1 MRRPPASRLAAC
13 LVVLAAVVGLLSAPS
28 PAVGQ
33 TEADRDRIDQRIDLL
48 RQRVLEASGE
58 ESRLL
63 RLMDASSARE
73 RSLAAKVSELDGRMA
88 VANADLTSAAARLRE
103 AEAEERAAE
112 RRLADAGRRLDE
124 SREALARQALMA
136 YLGEG
141 EANNFA
147 GLLLT
152 SSSLGEAAVRRSYVS
167 AVVGTQQDAIVAA
180 THVRDE
186 VSDLQEQLDARRRR
200 AQEVRT
206 DIAARRDRLAA
217 DRAEQDGLRRRVAEE
232 VAERGRLRDQ
242 VMARRH
248 AYEVEVDNLEKE
260 SAAITEILRRRP
272 PVQGPRPG
280 RLLAPLQGAQIVS
293 GFGTRVHPIYGT
305 RRMHTG
311 VDFAAGTGTPIRA
324 AGGGTVVSSGSYG
337 GYGIATIV
345 DHGGGL
351 ATLYAHQTST
361 AVRSGQRVEGG
372 QVIGKVG
379 STGASTGPHLHFE
392 VRSGGDP
399 VNPAA
404 YL

>member
-1 MRRPPASRLAAC
+1 M
-13 LVVLAAVVGLLSAPS
+13 VVLAVLAVGWSPLSA
-28 PAVGQ
+28 AAQ
-33 TEADRDRIDQRIDLL
+33 TEADKERIDERITLL

-58 ESRLL
+58 EARLL
-63 RLMDASSARE
+63 RLMDASAARE
-73 RSLAAKVSELDGRMA
+73 RSLAAKVGELDGRMA
-88 VANADLTSAAARLRE
+88 AATADLASANARLRE

-112 RRLADAGRRLDE
+112 LRLVDAGRRLEE
-124 SREALARQALMA
+124 SRRALARQALLA

-141 EANNFA
+141 EANNLA
-147 GLLLT
+147 GVLLT
-152 SSSLGEAAVRRSYVS
+152 SASLGEVAVRRSYVS

-180 THVRDE
+180 SRVRDE
-186 VSDLQEQLDARRRR
+186 IADLQEQLDARRRR
-200 AQEVRT
+200 AQEVRAG
-206 DIAARRDRLAA
+206 IAVRRERLAA

-232 VAERGRLRDQ
+232 VTERGRLRDQ
-242 VMARRH
+242 VIARRN

-272 PVQGPRPG
+272 SAPGNRPG
-280 RLLAPLQGAQIVS
+280 RLISPLANTRIVS
-293 GFGTRVHPIYGT
+293 GFGPRVHPIYGT

-311 VDFAAGTGTPIRA
+311 VDMVATTGTPIRA
-324 AGGGTVVSSGSYG
+324 AAGGMVVSAGPYG

-361 AVRSGQRVEGG
+361 SVRRGEPVSPG
-372 QVIGKVG
+372 QVIGRVG

-392 VRSGGDP
+392 VRSGGEP